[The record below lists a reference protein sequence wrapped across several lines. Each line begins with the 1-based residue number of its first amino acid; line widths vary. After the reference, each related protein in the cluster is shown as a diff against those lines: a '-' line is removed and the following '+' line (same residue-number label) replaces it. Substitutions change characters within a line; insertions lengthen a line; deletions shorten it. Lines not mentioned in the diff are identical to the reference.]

1 MTTLLVTAG
10 KILVEIIA
18 SKVLTGFCEAK
29 AFSIPVPAAG
39 DEGQGGSVSFN
50 PLSAGNDGDP
60 ATQAFNHRLPR
71 PDYLPLSSA
80 AGRDR

>member
-39 DEGQGGSVSFN
+39 DEGQG
-50 PLSAGNDGDP
+50 
-60 ATQAFNHRLPR
+60 RLG
-71 PDYLPLSSA
+71 LV
-80 AGRDR
+80 